1 MRGMFKRRRNG
12 QGDGPA
18 GERYLFLPFIYQ
30 YRQDRSGFV
39 PYRKNGAD
47 WNFEPLV

>member
-1 MRGMFKRRRNG
+1 MFKRRRNG

-18 GERYLFLPFIYQ
+18 GERCLFLSFIYQ

>member
-1 MRGMFKRRRNG
+1 MSKRQRNG

-18 GERYLFLPFIYQ
+18 GERCLFLPFIYQ